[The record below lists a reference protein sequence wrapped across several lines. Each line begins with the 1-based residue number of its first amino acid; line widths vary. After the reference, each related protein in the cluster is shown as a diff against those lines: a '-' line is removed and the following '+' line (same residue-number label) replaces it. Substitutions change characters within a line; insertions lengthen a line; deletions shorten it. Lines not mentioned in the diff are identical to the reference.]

1 MGLRDIERRYSTS
14 PNIIQSGFAKIS
26 FIILR
31 SWKVFGMW
39 ETRGMITSKNQHL
52 EPLSQ
57 LENHTSR
64 KIRYE
69 SLDLRDR
76 MFPSFLLHGSP
87 VAVESL
93 QPSPPISRIKSTLV
107 NLTNIITTKIS
118 MSGRS
123 ICCLCS
129 SQFPMSGIIYDTRWE
144 ANSGVFRADG
154 HFLRHLCSILLL
166 PCIVGR

>member
-14 PNIIQSGFAKIS
+14 PNIIQSGFAIIS

-31 SWKVFGMW
+31 SWTVFGKL

-52 EPLSQ
+52 EPPFPTWKSHITQDMGWKFWSPRSDVSVILASWLS
-57 LENHTSR
+57 SG
-64 KIRYE
+64 E
-69 SLDLRDR
+69 S
-76 MFPSFLLHGSP
+76 PS
-87 VAVESL
+87 
-93 QPSPPISRIKSTLV
+93 SPPISRIKSTQV

-118 MSGRS
+118 MSGRA

-129 SQFPMSGIIYDTRWE
+129 SQFPMSGIIYSTRWE